1 MKSGRVTWVGSLCLH
16 RLRAPLRP
24 LRPLALHRASF
35 VVTRVTL
42 PRFLSGKL
50 STDGHWGSDLELQAL
65 AEIYQV
71 SFTVHAN
78 MRASVNIAPQREDQ
92 RRRTTRAALW
102 FAHGNHYNALY
113 TMAEFERRGFHRSNR
128 ELEEYL
134 EDRRANEEKSA
145 QLTRE
150 LSEEPDEPPQQP
162 LELSHSTLQDLRD
175 AGIDEVELA
184 QHISAATI
192 SAPTAAESA
201 RIQPRTLTDEQR
213 RQPTVALLLAQ
224 GFTEAELAQNLN
236 AAEHLREPRTAPGA
250 LSLPPELLR
259 RQTVLGLL
267 QAGVSEEEIRKQWFQ
282 PS

>member
-1 MKSGRVTWVGSLCLH
+1 
-16 RLRAPLRP
+16 
-24 LRPLALHRASF
+24 
-35 VVTRVTL
+35 
-42 PRFLSGKL
+42 
-50 STDGHWGSDLELQAL
+50 
-65 AEIYQV
+65 
-71 SFTVHAN
+71 